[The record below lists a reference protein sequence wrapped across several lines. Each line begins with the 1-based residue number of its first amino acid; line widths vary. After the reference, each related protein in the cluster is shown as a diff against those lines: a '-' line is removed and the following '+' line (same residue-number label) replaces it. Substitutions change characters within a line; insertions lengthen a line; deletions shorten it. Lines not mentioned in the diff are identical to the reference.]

1 MADMGFDAAAL
12 DRLVQSAGDA
22 VMHAGIDGATTRDPA
37 DAFGALPDGDKPP
50 GQHMA
55 FQFTD
60 DQAEVVLAAIDRAQP
75 DEGSP
80 AEKRSAALA
89 SVCAAYLG

>member
-1 MADMGFDAAAL
+1 LILGASGIAGAAE
-12 DRLVQSAGDA
+12 
-22 VMHAGIDGATTRDPA
+22 RDPA

-60 DQAEVVLAAIDRAQP
+60 DQAEVVLAAIDRALP
-75 DEGSP
+75 DDGSP
-80 AEKRSAALA
+80 AERRSSALA